1 MPETQAFSTPRS
13 LWTPPSGTL
22 GGLVAAAYTRAAA
35 RAAESHGWHQRAE
48 MAPAV
53 PSFRA
58 ALRRPHVAVI
68 AELKRRSPSKGII
81 NPALDAP
88 SRAQSYVAAGASAL
102 SVLTEPD
109 RFGGSTSDLSAVA
122 AAVSVPLLRKD
133 FIVASVQLYE
143 ARARGAS
150 AALLIVRA
158 LPQEALVELHDIG
171 SSIGLDLLVEVRDET
186 ELARAI
192 DAGAAIIGVNNRNL
206 ESLVIDTAT
215 AGRIIPLIPRG
226 IVAVAE
232 SGMASPADVERAAH
246 AGADAVLIGSYVS
259 AAEDPG
265 AAVRSLTVIPAERDA
280 RPD

>member
-1 MPETQAFSTPRS
+1 MPETQALVPPRG

-35 RAAESHGWHQRAE
+35 QAHESHDWHTRAAA
-48 MAPAV
+48 APVV
-53 PSFRA
+53 PSFRE
-58 ALRRPHVAVI
+58 ALRRPTVAVI
-68 AELKRRSPSKGII
+68 AELKRRSPSKGMI
-81 NPALDAP
+81 NPDLDP
-88 SRAQSYVAAGASAL
+88 TSRARSYVDAGASAL

-109 RFGGSTSDLSAVA
+109 RFGGSTADLSAVA
-122 AAVSVPLLRKD
+122 AAVSVPVLRKD

-192 DAGAAIIGVNNRNL
+192 DAGATIIGVNNRNL
-206 ESLVIDTAT
+206 ESLVIDPGT
-215 AGRIIPLIPRG
+215 AGRIVPLIPRG
-226 IVAVAE
+226 IIAVAE
-232 SGMASPADVERAAH
+232 SGMASPADVAQAAH

-259 AAEDPG
+259 AATDPG
-265 AAVRSLTVIPAERDA
+265 AAVRSLTDIPVERDA